1 MEGVM
6 KIAADNIDRLLAIEM
21 RRRGIPRGF
30 KWRIFEIARAAHDEP
45 LILAAAR
52 PLAGAPMRVALV
64 TGAWVPDQ
72 MPVGESDGPYGTIVL
87 ARALARIGHR
97 VTIYSDPET
106 NPPLD
111 FLARHLDLDI
121 TVEAV
126 KRGDPAVN
134 ETIARDFDA
143 IVAVERLGQNGN
155 GKIYSMNGFPLTEHH
170 HAFDDCF
177 RLMRA
182 AGKPTISITDGG
194 NEIGNGK
201 IRDALIRELPDLDL
215 ADRTPC
221 GGGIISTTDCDV
233 LVVANSSNLGCYGV
247 VAGLALLREDS
258 SLCHDPDVEVALH
271 HVGVGLGLIDGG
283 GGGAV
288 AACDGIPAESSAAL
302 VHLVRNTVERALEMP
317 RERAF

>member
-1 MEGVM
+1 MQ
-6 KIAADNIDRLLAIEM
+6 IAADNIDKLLAVEM

-45 LILAAAR
+45 LCLAAAR
-52 PLAGAPMRVALV
+52 PLAGDPMRIALV

-72 MPVGESDGPYGTIVL
+72 MPVGESDGPYGTVVL
-87 ARALARIGHR
+87 AQALTRIGHD
-97 VTIYSDPET
+97 VTIFSDPEAT
-106 NPPLD
+106 PPID

-121 TVEAV
+121 AVEAV
-126 KRGDPAVN
+126 VRHDPTVN
-134 ETIARDFDA
+134 DAIARDFDA
-143 IVAVERLGQNGN
+143 MVAVERLGQNGA
-155 GKIYSMNGFPLTEHH
+155 GEVYSMNGFPLTEHH

-182 AGKPTISITDGG
+182 AGKPTVSVTDGG
-194 NEIGNGK
+194 NELGNGK
-201 IRDALIRELPDLDL
+201 IREELIRELPGLNL

-221 GGGIISTTDCDV
+221 GGGILCATDCDA
-233 LVVANSSNLGCYGV
+233 LVVANSSNLGCTGV
-247 VAGLALLREDS
+247 VAGLALLREDV
-258 SLCHDPDVEVALH
+258 SLCHDPDVELALH
-271 HVGVGLGLIDGG
+271 HVGVGLGLIDGS

-302 VHLVRNTVERALEMP
+302 VHLVRNTVERALETP